1 MNEKINIKINSKRR
15 RELIKEAHKRNMHL
29 EEYITLVLNR
39 DYEEKINEQTVEEIL
54 RCRVKGIDI
63 Q

>member
-15 RELIKEAHKRNMHL
+15 RELIKQAHKRNLLL

-39 DYEEKINEQTVEEIL
+39 DYEEKN
-54 RCRVKGIDI
+54 
-63 Q
+63 

>member
-15 RELIKEAHKRNMHL
+15 RELIKQAHKRNMLL

-39 DYEEKINEQTVEEIL
+39 DYENKN
-54 RCRVKGIDI
+54 
-63 Q
+63 

>member
-15 RELIKEAHKRNMHL
+15 RELIKQAHKRNMYL

-39 DYEEKINEQTVEEIL
+39 DYENKN
-54 RCRVKGIDI
+54 
-63 Q
+63 